1 MWIIFSFPL
10 AKRAEAYGMHGQTAR
25 EKKGNPMTQ
34 PARTLAQLRKAS
46 ATCKDKDVRGKRRHE
61 ARRRRARR

>member
-1 MWIIFSFPL
+1 
-10 AKRAEAYGMHGQTAR
+10 MHGQTAR